1 MTVGTKLNVL
11 DPRAGVDA
19 SIYGL
24 PTRRLWAR
32 EGGLCW
38 IYLTMMT
45 LNKSLVPQAAFL
57 HRKSM
62 QTTKQVFSE
71 RNG

>member
-1 MTVGTKLNVL
+1 MTMGTKLNVL

-24 PTRRLWAR
+24 LTRRLWAR

-38 IYLTMMT
+38 TYLTMMT
-45 LNKSLVPQAAFL
+45 VNKSLVPQTTFL
-57 HRKSM
+57 HCKSM